1 VPSPSE
7 RVHEAVEPAVAGA
20 GLVLEGVTVTPAGR
34 RRVVRV
40 VVDLPDDA
48 VGSMDLDQVAV
59 VSRAVAAA
67 LDADDSL
74 LGGSPYVLEVTT
86 PGVDRPLTARRHW
99 SRARTRLVT
108 VAVVGAEV
116 TGRVVSVGD
125 EGVVLAVGGDERAVE
140 WADLGTGRV
149 QVEFSRP
156 GGPADQDGADDGAD
170 DGAEPDEDEGHLD
183 DHEDEEG

>member
-1 VPSPSE
+1 MSPTE
-7 RVHEAVEPAVAGA
+7 RVREVVEPAVVAA

-48 VGSMDLDQVAV
+48 VGSLDLDHVAA

-67 LDADDSL
+67 LDADDAA
-74 LGGSPYVLEVTT
+74 LGGAPYVLEVTT

-99 SRARTRLVT
+99 SRARTRVVT
-108 VAVVGAEV
+108 TTAAGAEV
-116 TGRVVSVGD
+116 TGRVVSVD
-125 EGVVLAVGGDERAVE
+125 ELGVVLEVGGEQRAVP

-156 GGPADQDGADDGAD
+156 GDDAADDTD
-170 DGAEPDEDEGHLD
+170 DTDDDTDEDGAEDGEG
-183 DHEDEEG
+183 